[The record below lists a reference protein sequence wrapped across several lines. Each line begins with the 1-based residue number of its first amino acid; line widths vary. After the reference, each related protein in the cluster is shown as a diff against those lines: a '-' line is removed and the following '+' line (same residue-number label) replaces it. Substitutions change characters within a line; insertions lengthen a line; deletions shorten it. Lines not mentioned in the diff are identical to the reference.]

1 MEFKVVI
8 LFNYNYNYNYNYK
21 ENVHSTTPRNYSAT
35 EVSQRWNKIVF
46 KFLKSKALYY
56 EDHANIL
63 KSEMNKNKSL
73 WERLYT
79 YYVNAMLNTKTV
91 C

>member
-1 MEFKVVI
+1 M
-8 LFNYNYNYNYNYK
+8 NYNCNCK
-21 ENVHSTTPRNYSAT
+21 ENVHSTTARNYSAT
-35 EVSQRWNKIVF
+35 EVSQRWNEIVF
-46 KFLKSKALYY
+46 KFQKSRALYN

-79 YYVNAMLNTKTV
+79 YYVNATLNTKTV
-91 C
+91 Y